1 MRANRNISRTL
12 PGPSVVSKPTPIFSW
27 SRQTNTV
34 TMHPH
39 LANARPRLPRIS
51 PPKKSTEYSRC
62 EGAFNQFPIRRMP
75 RYPNPVGAW
84 FAVARQTSVLL
95 VIKKILACYV
105 VCLRVVVSAVLL
117 TPWLSPLG
125 LPPLAFLP
133 LLYDSLPTE
142 EPSSSTSPPRSPATA
157 PSPPAFSLT
166 LFSQPLTRRC
176 LCETVSGCAQESCR
190 WAPGEN

>member
-27 SRQTNTV
+27 SRQTNKV

-117 TPWLSPLG
+117 TRGFPPLSFPPW
-125 LPPLAFLP
+125 LPPLGFP
-133 LLYDSLPTE
+133 
-142 EPSSSTSPPRSPATA
+142 
-157 PSPPAFSLT
+157 PSPLRLLTDRGTIVVNVAASVSRNRTVAAGVLVDFVLAALDQAMSL
-166 LFSQPLTRRC
+166 RDC
-176 LCETVSGCAQESCR
+176 
-190 WAPGEN
+190 